1 MARPTTLIR
10 SNKFFAANPWWD
22 MMKYDGKKTATI
34 LLSQSEKNS
43 FVEVNFAHNLWL
55 KALFRLFCADRDA
68 TQNLEAVGID
78 CWPRKTTDSTGTF
91 SAGSAACE
99 GRTLWN
105 WVKFEEKALT
115 PHWWEGCMW
124 QIDVTSKMILQESGE
139 HRNAMKYFN
148 SFQRM
153 ETKNGRFNFRMAD
166 LQNFSHLFLELC
178 LGKNPGVRQQMLK
191 RSRDRSW
198 KPSYERCEGFCSWD
212 FQPTLDDTS
221 RTGRSLWTEIPPKPT
236 LFSINER

>member
-1 MARPTTLIR
+1 MQLRTWRLLESTVGP
-10 SNKFFAANPWWD
+10 
-22 MMKYDGKKTATI
+22 GK
-34 LLSQSEKNS
+34 
-43 FVEVNFAHNLWL
+43 
-55 KALFRLFCADRDA
+55 
-68 TQNLEAVGID
+68 
-78 CWPRKTTDSTGTF
+78 P
-91 SAGSAACE
+91 
-99 GRTLWN
+99 
-105 WVKFEEKALT
+105 LT
-115 PHWWEGCMW
+115 PPEHFPQEAQHVREELSGTESSLRKRHLPRIDGRGVMW

-139 HRNAMKYFN
+139 HRNTMKYFH

-153 ETKNGRFNFRMAD
+153 ETKNGRFNFGMAD